1 MSESII
7 GLIDTR
13 IIIATAITDTIVI
26 GSGISP
32 AMRAPA
38 RHLTLTVEARSASE

>member
-13 IIIATAITDTIVI
+13 IIIATAIADTIVI
-26 GSGISP
+26 GSGIS
-32 AMRAPA
+32 AATRAPA
-38 RHLTLTVEARSASE
+38 RHLTFTVGARGASE